1 MLGYSRQSY
10 YKHIKAKEKSALK
23 HELLLQQVALLR
35 KTQKRIGVRKL
46 YFMLRSFIS
55 EHRLSIGRDTFFDL
69 LRENNLLIRKYR
81 GRKPRTTFSDHWYRK
96 YDNLIVGLI
105 PTMPNQLWVSDITY
119 IHLQDEFAYLSLMT
133 DAYSHKIVGF
143 YLCRDLSASG
153 TVLALK
159 MALKGIP
166 KRDKMSSQLIHHSD
180 RGLQYCCF
188 QYVKLLEDNFINI
201 SMTQS
206 GDPLENAVAERMNG
220 ILKCEL
226 LEEVY
231 PDLPSAQTA
240 VAQAISIYNH
250 LRPHGSIDMLTPV
263 QAHEKTGL
271 LKRHWKNYY
280 PKKEKEVIIEV

>member
-1 MLGYSRQSY
+1 
-10 YKHIKAKEKSALK
+10 
-23 HELLLQQVALLR
+23 
-35 KTQKRIGVRKL
+35 
-46 YFMLRSFIS
+46 MLRSFIKD
-55 EHRLSIGRDTFFDL
+55 HNLSIGRDMFFDL
-69 LRENNLLIRKYR
+69 LRENGLLIRKRR

-96 YDNLIVGLI
+96 YENLIVGLV

-119 IHLQDEFAYLSLMT
+119 IHLQDEFAYLNLMT
-133 DAYSHKIVGF
+133 DAYSHKVVGF

-180 RGLQYCCF
+180 RGLQYCCYE
-188 QYVKLLEDNFINI
+188 YVKLLQDNFINI

-231 PDLPSAQTA
+231 PDLPDAQTA
-240 VAQAISIYNH
+240 IAQAISIYNH
-250 LRPHGSIDMLTPV
+250 LRPHGSIDMLTPI

-280 PKKEKEVIIEV
+280 PKKKKEVIFEV